1 MYGRLV
7 VEEELHPDEGL
18 PALLGEHVPG
28 LGPGQEVGH
37 AALGQAQHSLPEQ
50 ALADAVLGQ
59 DLLDAPDHIV
69 RVEVTVPD
77 TSHDHTHPNHHHY
90 VHLSNCCCV
99 IGGSTALFLLL
110 LGLPKETE
118 GGEVIRELVML
129 AILWSGDPVPG
140 VAGPELTS

>member
-50 ALADAVLGQ
+50 ALADAVLREE
-59 DLLDAPDHIV
+59 LLDAPRDIV
-69 RVEVTVPD
+69 RVEV
-77 TSHDHTHPNHHHY
+77 
-90 VHLSNCCCV
+90 
-99 IGGSTALFLLL
+99 GG
-110 LGLPKETE
+110 LGKLEKRSRSL
-118 GGEVIRELVML
+118 ISS
-129 AILWSGDPVPG
+129 I
-140 VAGPELTS
+140 